1 MKSFGYPKF
10 PSNVPHFMER
20 VNTYCA
26 RVLPLVFDNSLSYYE
41 FLGHMQHKLNEVIQA
56 LNSQNLVFVEF
67 THMIELEMQNFES
80 YIEERQQNFEESMQ
94 QEWEAFKTEIRAEWA
109 AFKDEMQQAWADE
122 QALNEH
128 FRTDMQAAFT
138 NFQNVI
144 TTQQTAFETAIR
156 NQQNAFQN
164 QMELE
169 QQTFEDDLNASLDT
183 WKNSTIDELD
193 TWKNSTTAALQ
204 SALQQFETET
214 LIALEN
220 EIQQLVAQNEG
231 AIITAAENS
240 VEGDQINVA
249 GYAVSKYNGSTLV
262 STNLFSTLTAE
273 SISPNTC
280 YVFTSSAAWELI
292 NHIMMAKTA
301 PDYPASGW
309 TAHIGVY
316 SSDSP
321 SLTGFNFSEIVE
333 TNSAAMQQG
342 SQVLFG
348 GYGGR
353 RTKDYQWFCIWFT
366 SDTSATPFTC
376 DLTDKIFCYGAERA
390 DITIQD
396 RSTGSGIKYLIGK
409 TRVMD
414 SKPTAGN
421 ADHVVSSSGLAS
433 IVEQFIIYDASSPK
447 TIHAYHAEAFLVLGH
462 INEYT
467 NFVGILTMP
476 SASTGGPTWTMLHG
490 STPSTITV
498 THDNTTHTAAF
509 TTSSRAVGLT
519 IIKCGGIAAP

>member
-1 MKSFGYPKF
+1 MKSFGYPRF
-10 PSNVPHFMER
+10 PSNIPHFMER

-41 FLGHMQHKLNEVIQA
+41 FLGHMQHKLNEVIKA

-67 THMIELEMQNFES
+67 THMIELEMQNFEK
-80 YIEERQQNFEESMQ
+80 YVEERQQNFEESMQ
-94 QEWEAFKTEIRAEWA
+94 QEWDAFKTEIRAEWA

-122 QALNEH
+122 QALNEQ

-144 TTQQTAFETAIR
+144 TTQQTAFETAMR

-193 TWKNSTTAALQ
+193 TWKNSTTTALQ

-214 LIALEN
+214 MAALEN

-231 AIITAAENS
+231 AIITAAENA

-262 STNLFSTLTAE
+262 ATNLFSTLTAE
-273 SISPNTC
+273 PISPNTC

-292 NHIMMAKTA
+292 NHIMLAKTA

-316 SSDSP
+316 SSNSP

-342 SQVLFG
+342 SQDLFG

-376 DLTDKIFCYGAERA
+376 NLTDKIFCYGAERA

-414 SKPTAGN
+414 STPKEGN
-421 ADHVVSSSGLAS
+421 ADHVVSSAGIAS
-433 IVEQFIIYDASSPK
+433 IIEQFIIYGTSPSK
-447 TIHAYHAEAFLVLGH
+447 TIKAYHSDAFLVVGKVGD
-462 INEYT
+462 YT
-467 NFVGILTMP
+467 NFVGILKMP
-476 SASTGGPTWTMLHG
+476 QTSTDNPTWTMLDG

-498 THDNTTHTAAF
+498 THDNTTHTATF
-509 TTSSRAVGLT
+509 TTSGGIVGLT
-519 IIKCGGIAAP
+519 IIRCTGSLTP